1 MSDGLEW
8 DRRSNYALTELIL
21 FSLAS
26 LILFVSITISFIYS
40 YIHLNYDV
48 SFFSTLRPLFENV
61 LPTAVAFTPA
71 RRPGDNEDIDGLGRN
86 KGKEPPKVNLVF
98 IGSEERSPDVKS
110 TKRTLVRIW
119 VHVYFI
125 LLCGLIILWAVSI
138 FSDSVLYRKISSCND
153 ISVEDEDLSC
163 FMLSDR
169 DVPEGIQEIIDQQ
182 EGEKVPCAE
191 VQRYIQNNSLTFDLE
206 VICYQYQLNPV
217 AALGISYGAIKTVSF
232 IIVSLLSAMFAFVNK
247 LFKRHPRNVAPDGP
261 KPKEISV
268 LLIVTSHVFSFILAL
283 ACTAIFAIIIAVIHE
298 ITGLKNSGYDFLRGE
313 KFYSFSIVALVP
325 VTLAFISFVPWW
337 AFHPLEESSQWNID
351 FNDPDKLKV
360 KRKMH
365 RFVHRILLHQQFSTP
380 LATLFEVIWA
390 TGIPALNAAEIE
402 NGLASARD
410 AGPAE
415 LENGHP
421 TQPDNAHPAVGEDNV

>member
-8 DRRSNYALTELIL
+8 DKRSNYAVTELIL

-26 LILFVSITISFIYS
+26 LILFVSITVSFIYS

-61 LPTAVAFTPA
+61 FQTAVAFTPA
-71 RRPGDNEDIDGLGRN
+71 RRSGE
-86 KGKEPPKVNLVF
+86 GKEPPKIILVF

-110 TKRTLVRIW
+110 TRTW
-119 VHVYFI
+119 VYVYFI

-138 FSDSVLYRKISSCND
+138 FSDSVLYRKMSSCND

-163 FMLSDR
+163 FLLSDR

-191 VQRYIQNNSLTFDLE
+191 VQRYIENNSLTFDLE

-247 LFKRHPRNVAPDGP
+247 LFKRHPRNVAPDGS
-261 KPKEISV
+261 KPKKISV
-268 LLIVTSHVFSFILAL
+268 PLIVTCHVFFFILAL
-283 ACTAIFAIIIAVIHE
+283 ACIAIFAIIIAVIHE
-298 ITGLKNSGYDFLRGE
+298 ITGLKNSGYDLLRGE
-313 KFYSFSIVALVP
+313 KFHSYSVVVLVP
-325 VTLAFISFVPWW
+325 VTLIFISFVPWW
-337 AFHPLEESSQWNID
+337 AFDPLQDESPEWDID
-351 FNDPDKLKV
+351 FSDADKLKV
-360 KRKMH
+360 KRKMY
-365 RFVHRILLHQQFSTP
+365 RFVHRSLLHQQFSTP

-390 TGIPALNAAEIE
+390 TGIPAQNAADVE
-402 NGLASARD
+402 NGRVSARD

-415 LENGHP
+415 LENSNP
-421 TQPDNAHPAVGEDNV
+421 TQPDNAHPAEGEDNV